1 MNEKNHQTATVNEG
15 YLAAA
20 AQLNKVPGFDPLNF
34 LNRTGSENQEKNLSL
49 DLRYKKLWFR
59 LAYPKGRMKL
69 IARHIT
75 EQMAIFEA
83 QIYLDRS
90 DNEPVGNFT
99 ATCTYEQAA
108 DFVKAAQDTALDYAL
123 ANAGFG
129 IQFEVSEPQ
138 AKVTRAPAAM
148 VLQSSVATAD
158 HTDAD
163 KEKAKRNAET
173 DVIPPLLKIVPKPA
187 PVVSSEATAEPKLA
201 AVRNESAIPKI
212 AVPVKPSEVTAT
224 IDNVART
231 AEHPTI
237 HNEAVKRV
245 ESAAPLNEIARMAE
259 TIVAPKEPVSQNEAA
274 AVISD
279 TLPAMEEMEFD
290 RLPVELMREVP
301 NHDEESLP
309 VGPSMGTAGNENQTA
324 QVKTVPL
331 SRFTQPTMEIDQPEP
346 ARANVVLESV
356 SEEEL
361 PVTSEQSAGTAE
373 TPSVPN
379 YTADMPVAEI
389 MQRMTFEEAQNVKV
403 DVGTCSG
410 WTMAQVAE
418 RRPPS
423 LKWYVFGYKDNNNI
437 LRAAAQIMLDSISGK
452 KAG

>member
-75 EQMAIFEA
+75 EQIAIFEA
-83 QIYLDRS
+83 QIYLDQS

-138 AKVTRAPAAM
+138 AKVTRTPAAT

-173 DVIPPLLKIVPKPA
+173 DVIPPRLKIVPK
-187 PVVSSEATAEPKLA
+187 
-201 AVRNESAIPKI
+201 
-212 AVPVKPSEVTAT
+212 TAT
-224 IDNVART
+224 IDDVART

-237 HNEAVKRV
+237 HNDAVKM
-245 ESAAPLNEIARMAE
+245 E
-259 TIVAPKEPVSQNEAA
+259 EPVSQNEAA

-290 RLPVELMREVP
+290 RLPVELVREV
-301 NHDEESLP
+301 HDQESLP
-309 VGPSMGTAGNENQTA
+309 VGPSMETAGNENQTA

-331 SRFTQPTMEIDQPEP
+331 SRFTQSAMAIDQPEP
-346 ARANVVLESV
+346 TRANVVLESV
-356 SEEEL
+356 SEEKL
-361 PVTSEQSAGTAE
+361 PVTSEQPAGTAE

>member
-138 AKVTRAPAAM
+138 AKVTRAPAAT

-173 DVIPPLLKIVPKPA
+173 DVIPPLLKIVPK
-187 PVVSSEATAEPKLA
+187 
-201 AVRNESAIPKI
+201 
-212 AVPVKPSEVTAT
+212 TAT
-224 IDNVART
+224 IDDVART

-237 HNEAVKRV
+237 HNDAVKM
-245 ESAAPLNEIARMAE
+245 EEPAAPLNEIARMAE
-259 TIVAPKEPVSQNEAA
+259 TIAARKEPVSQNEAA

-290 RLPVELMREVP
+290 RLPVELVREV
-301 NHDEESLP
+301 HDQESLP
-309 VGPSMGTAGNENQTA
+309 VGPSMETAGNENQTA

-331 SRFTQPTMEIDQPEP
+331 SRFTQSAMAIDQPEP
-346 ARANVVLESV
+346 TRANVVLESV
-356 SEEEL
+356 SEEKL
-361 PVTSEQSAGTAE
+361 PVTSEQPAGTAE